1 MEYKQQKEYTGKVE
15 IYDSTLRD
23 GAQSEGISFSVSDKK
38 KIISLLDDFGVK
50 YIEAGNPYS
59 NPKDMTLFDEMKG
72 VKLKNARLCA
82 FGSTAKSETPESD
95 AGISALLNA
104 ETETV
109 TIVAKSRE
117 KQVTE
122 ILGISSETN
131 LTYIEKSVA
140 YLKKQGKEV
149 ILDAEHFFDG
159 YIENPKYSLDCLKSA
174 LNAGADILTL
184 CDTNGGTLPHEIS
197 RIVSEVNEKLPD
209 AKLAIHCHDDC
220 GCAVSSSI
228 SAVFAGA
235 TQIQGTFI
243 GYGERCGNADLS
255 SIMPSIMLKCGF
267 DCGVELKNLRHTAKQ
282 IAEISNIRLRHNH
295 PYIGKSA
302 FAHKGGMHIDA
313 VQKSPSS
320 FEHVPP
326 EAVGNTRK
334 YLVSEVSGRSTI
346 LAHLEHFIPNLTK
359 ASPEVELI
367 TSRLK
372 EREFEGYQY
381 ESANASFEL
390 LVKKELGLWKSPFRV
405 IMYKSNDDF
414 PAPDGEQQSS
424 AMIKIEVGG
433 KTELS
438 CADGNGPVNALDGAL
453 RKALL
458 TFYPQVDDMHLN
470 DFKVR
475 VVDLGKNT
483 DSKVRVLIDSSDK
496 NSSFSTIGVS
506 CDIIEASFIALVDS
520 YEYFLSKEGSQI

>member
-1 MEYKQQKEYTGKVE
+1 MENSMQKEYTRTVE

-38 KIISLLDDFGVK
+38 KIIALLDDFGVK
-50 YIEAGNPYS
+50 YIEAGNPFS
-59 NPKDMTLFDEMKG
+59 NPKDMRLFEEMRS
-72 VKLKNARLCA
+72 VKLKSSRLCA
-82 FGSTAKSETPESD
+82 FGSTAKSDHPEND
-95 AGISALLNA
+95 AGIAALLA
-104 ETETV
+104 AGTETV
-109 TIVAKSRE
+109 TIVAKSR
-117 KQVTE
+117 KAQVSE
-122 ILGISSETN
+122 ILGISPEDN
-131 LTYIEKSVA
+131 ILYIEKSVE
-140 YLKKQGKEV
+140 YLKKCGKEV

-159 YIENPKYSLDCLKSA
+159 YKENAEYSLKCLRSA
-174 LNAGADILTL
+174 VDAGADVITL
-184 CDTNGGTLPHEIS
+184 CDTNGGILPHEIA
-197 RIVSEVNEKLPD
+197 RIISGVKELFPEVRLS
-209 AKLAIHCHDDC
+209 IHCHDDC
-220 GCAVSSSI
+220 GCAVASSI
-228 SAVFAGA
+228 AAVLSGA
-235 TQIQGTFI
+235 SQIQGTFI

-255 SIMPSIMLKCGF
+255 SIMPGLMLKCAT
-267 DCGVELKNLRHTAKQ
+267 DCEVDLRKLRHTAKQ

-313 VQKSPSS
+313 VQKCPPS

-326 EAVGNTRK
+326 ESVGNTRK

-346 LAHLEHFIPNLTK
+346 LAELGHFIPGLTK
-359 ASPEVELI
+359 TSPEVELI
-367 TSRLK
+367 TARLK

-390 LVKKELGLWKSPFRV
+390 LVKKELGLWKAPFRV

-414 PAPDGEQQSS
+414 PAPDGEQQAS

-458 TFYPQVDDMHLN
+458 AFYPQVDDMHLN
-470 DFKVR
+470 DYKVR

-496 NSSFSTIGVS
+496 NTSFSTIGVS

-520 YEYFLSKEGSQI
+520 YEYFLSKEISLS

>member
-1 MEYKQQKEYTGKVE
+1 MDYTVQKQYAHKVE

-38 KIISLLDDFGVK
+38 KIISLLDEFGVK
-50 YIEAGNPYS
+50 YIEAGNPFS
-59 NPKDMTLFDEMKG
+59 NPKDLRLFEEMKG

-82 FGSTAKSETPESD
+82 FGSTAKSDCPEKD
-95 AGISALLNA
+95 AGIAALLSA
-104 ETETV
+104 DTPTV
-109 TIVAKSRE
+109 AIVAKSRE
-117 KQVTE
+117 NHLCE
-122 ILGISSETN
+122 ILGISPEDN
-131 LTYIEKSVA
+131 LIFIEKSVS
-140 YLKKQGKEV
+140 YLKKCGKEV

-159 YIENPKYSLDCLKSA
+159 YLENPEYSLKA
-174 LNAGADILTL
+174 LRAALRGGADTLTL
-184 CDTNGGTLPHEIS
+184 CDTNGGTLVHDTQ
-197 RIVSEVNEKLPD
+197 RIVSEVKKALPE
-209 AKLAIHCHDDC
+209 AKLSIHCHDDC
-220 GCAVSSSI
+220 GCAAANSIAAVLAGVSQ
-228 SAVFAGA
+228 V
-235 TQIQGTFI
+235 QGTFI

-255 SIMPSIMLKCGF
+255 TVMPSLMLKCSV
-267 DCGVELKNLRHTAKQ
+267 DCGVNLKNLRLTAKQ
-282 IAEISNIRLRHNH
+282 IAEISNIRLRHHH

-313 VQKSPSS
+313 VQKCPSS
-320 FEHVPP
+320 FEHIEP
-326 EAVGNTRK
+326 ETVGNVRK
-334 YLVSEVSGRSTI
+334 YLVSEMSGRSTI
-346 LAHLEHFIPNLTK
+346 LSQLDRFIPNLSKT
-359 ASPEVELI
+359 SPEVERM
-367 TSRLK
+367 TAKLK

-390 LVKKELGLWKSPFRV
+390 LVKKELGLWKEPFKV

-424 AMIKIEVGG
+424 AMIKIEVEG

-458 TFYPQVDDMHLN
+458 AFYPQVDNMHLN
-470 DFKVR
+470 DYKVR

-496 NSSFSTIGVS
+496 TTSFSTIGVS

-520 YEYFLSKEGSQI
+520 YEYFLAKESSEN

>member
-1 MEYKQQKEYTGKVE
+1 MDHNSQKEYTRIVE

-38 KIISLLDDFGVK
+38 KIISLLDEFGVK
-50 YIEAGNPYS
+50 YIEAGNPFS
-59 NPKDMTLFDEMKG
+59 NPKDLRLFEEMKG

-82 FGSTAKSETPESD
+82 FGSTAKSACPEKD
-95 AGISALLNA
+95 AGIAALLSA
-104 ETETV
+104 GTDTLA
-109 TIVAKSRE
+109 IVAKCRE
-117 KQVTE
+117 KHLAE
-122 ILGISSETN
+122 ILAISPADN
-131 LTYIEKSVA
+131 LIFIEKSVS
-140 YLKKQGKEV
+140 YLKSCGKEV

-159 YIENPKYSLDCLKSA
+159 YIENPKYSLEA
-174 LNAGADILTL
+174 LRAALRGGADTLTL
-184 CDTNGGTLPHEIS
+184 CDTNGGTLPHDIE
-197 RIVSEVNEKLPD
+197 RIVSEVAKALPE
-209 AKLAIHCHDDC
+209 AKLSIHCHDDC
-220 GCAVSSSI
+220 GCAVANSI
-228 SAVFAGA
+228 AAVRAGA
-235 TQIQGTFI
+235 MQVQGTFI

-255 SIMPSIMLKCGF
+255 TVMPGLMLKCGVNC
-267 DCGVELKNLRHTAKQ
+267 DVNLKNLRLTAKQ

-295 PYIGKSA
+295 PYIGKCA

-313 VQKSPSS
+313 VQKCPSS
-320 FEHVPP
+320 FEHVTP
-326 EAVGNTRK
+326 ETVGNERK

-346 LAHLEHFIPNLTK
+346 LSQLERFIPGLSKT
-359 ASPEVELI
+359 SPEVERI
-367 TSRLK
+367 TAKLK
-372 EREFEGYQY
+372 EREFDGYQY

-390 LVKKELGLWKSPFRV
+390 LVKKELGLWKAPFKV

-414 PAPDGEQQSS
+414 PAPDGEQQAS
-424 AMIKIEVGG
+424 AMIKIEVEG

-458 TFYPQVDDMHLN
+458 AFYPQVDSMRLN
-470 DFKVR
+470 DYKVR

-496 NSSFSTIGVS
+496 NTSFSTIGVS

-520 YEYFLSKEGSQI
+520 YEYFLAKETPLA

>member
-1 MEYKQQKEYTGKVE
+1 MGHTLQKEYTAKVE

-50 YIEAGNPYS
+50 YIEAGNPFS

-82 FGSTAKSETPESD
+82 FGSTAKCEHPESD
-95 AGISALLNA
+95 AGIAALLAA

-109 TIVAKSRE
+109 AIVAKSRE
-117 KQVTE
+117 KQVSE
-122 ILGISSETN
+122 ILGISPEDN
-131 LTYIEKSVA
+131 LICIEKSVA

-159 YIENPKYSLDCLKSA
+159 YAENPKYSLDCLKAA
-174 LNAGADILTL
+174 LRAGADVITL

-197 RIVSEVNEKLPD
+197 RIISEVKALLPD
-209 AKLAIHCHDDC
+209 AKLSIHCHDDC
-220 GCAVSSSI
+220 GCAVASSI
-228 SAVFAGA
+228 SAVIAGA

-255 SIMPSIMLKCGF
+255 SIMPGLMLKCGF
-267 DCGVELKNLRHTAKQ
+267 DCGVELKKLRHTARQ
-282 IAEISNIRLRHNH
+282 VAEISNIRLRHNH

-313 VQKSPSS
+313 VQKCPSS
-320 FEHVPP
+320 FEHVTP
-326 EAVGNTRK
+326 ESVGNARK
-334 YLVSEVSGRSTI
+334 FLVSEVSGRGTMLSQLT
-346 LAHLEHFIPNLTK
+346 HLIPDLTK
-359 ASPEVELI
+359 TSPEVELI
-367 TSRLK
+367 TARIK

-381 ESANASFEL
+381 ESASASFEL
-390 LVKKELGLWKSPFRV
+390 LVKKELGLWKAPFRV

-414 PAPDGEQQSS
+414 PAPDGEQQAS

-433 KTELS
+433 RTELS

-458 TFYPQVDDMHLN
+458 AFYPQVDNMHLN

-496 NSSFSTIGVS
+496 SSSFSTIGVS

-520 YEYFLSKEGSQI
+520 YEYFLSKEISPD

>member
-1 MEYKQQKEYTGKVE
+1 MEYTGQKEYTKKVE

-38 KIISLLDDFGVK
+38 KIISLLDEFGVK
-50 YIEAGNPYS
+50 YIEAGNPFS
-59 NPKDMTLFDEMKG
+59 NPKDMTLFTEMKD

-82 FGSTAKSETPESD
+82 FGSTAKSEFPEND
-95 AGISALLNA
+95 PGIAALLA
-104 ETETV
+104 AGTETV
-109 TIVAKSRE
+109 TIVAKCRE

-122 ILGISSETN
+122 ILGISPENN
-131 LTYIEKSVA
+131 LIYIEKSVS

-159 YIENPKYSLDCLKSA
+159 YTENQKYSLDCLRVAVS
-174 LNAGADILTL
+174 AGADVVTL
-184 CDTNGGTLPHEIS
+184 CDTNGGTLPHDIS
-197 RIVSEVNEKLPD
+197 RIISDVQKLFPST
-209 AKLAIHCHDDC
+209 KLSIHCHDDC
-220 GCAVSSSI
+220 GCAVANSI
-228 SAVFAGA
+228 SAVLCGA
-235 TQIQGTFI
+235 SQIQGTFI

-255 SIMPSIMLKCGF
+255 VVMSNLMLKCAV
-267 DCGVELKNLRHTAKQ
+267 DCSVELKKLRHTAKQ
-282 IAEISNIRLRHNH
+282 IAEISNICLRHNH

-313 VQKSPSS
+313 VQKCPSS

-326 EAVGNTRK
+326 ESVGNARK

-346 LAHLEHFIPNLTK
+346 LAELEHFIPGLKKT
-359 ASPEVELI
+359 SPEVELI

-381 ESANASFEL
+381 ESASASFEL
-390 LVKKELGLWKSPFRV
+390 LVKKELGLWKSPFKV

-414 PAPDGEQQSS
+414 PAPDGEQQAS

-458 TFYPQVDDMHLN
+458 AFYPQVDSMRLN
-470 DFKVR
+470 DYKVR

-520 YEYFLSKEGSQI
+520 YEYFLSKESTQL

>member
-1 MEYKQQKEYTGKVE
+1 MDCNGQKEYLRTVE

-50 YIEAGNPYS
+50 YIEAGNPFS
-59 NPKDMTLFDEMKG
+59 NPKDLKLFEEMKG

-82 FGSTAKSETPESD
+82 FGSTAKSENPEKD
-95 AGISALLNA
+95 AGITTLLAA
-104 ETETV
+104 ETDAV
-109 TIVAKSRE
+109 AIVAKCRE
-117 KQVTE
+117 RQVIE
-122 ILGISSETN
+122 ILGITPQEN
-131 LTYIEKSVA
+131 LIYIEKSIA
-140 YLKKQGKEV
+140 YLKSCGKEV

-159 YIENPKYSLDCLKSA
+159 YLENQEYSLEA
-174 LNAGADILTL
+174 LRASLRGGADTLTL
-184 CDTNGGTLPHEIS
+184 CDTNGGTLPHDIE
-197 RIVSEVNEKLPD
+197 RIVKEVAEALPD
-209 AKLAIHCHDDC
+209 AKLSIHCHDDC
-220 GCAVSSSI
+220 GCAVANSI
-228 SAVFAGA
+228 AAVRVGA
-235 TQIQGTFI
+235 SQIQGTFI
-243 GYGERCGNADLS
+243 GYGERCGNANLS
-255 SIMPSIMLKCGF
+255 VVMPSLMLKCS
-267 DCGVELKNLRHTAKQ
+267 T
-282 IAEISNIRLRHNH
+282 SNIRLRHNH
-295 PYIGKSA
+295 PDIGKCA

-313 VQKSPSS
+313 VQKCPSS

-326 EAVGNTRK
+326 ETVGNERK

-346 LAHLEHFIPNLTK
+346 LAELQRFIPGLSKT
-359 ASPEVELI
+359 SPEVEHI

-372 EREFEGYQY
+372 EREFDGDQY

-405 IMYKSNDDF
+405 VMYKSNDDF
-414 PAPDGEQQSS
+414 PAPDGEQQAS
-424 AMIKIEVGG
+424 AMIKIEVEG

-458 TFYPQVDDMHLN
+458 AFYPQVDNMRLN
-470 DFKVR
+470 DYKVR

-483 DSKVRVLIDSSDK
+483 DSKVRVLIDSSDN

-520 YEYFLSKEGSQI
+520 YEYFLAKESLLS